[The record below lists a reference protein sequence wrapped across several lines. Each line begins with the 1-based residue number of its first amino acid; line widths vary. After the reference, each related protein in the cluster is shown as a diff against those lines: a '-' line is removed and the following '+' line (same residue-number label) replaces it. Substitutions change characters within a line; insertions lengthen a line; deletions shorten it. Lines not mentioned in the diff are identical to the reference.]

1 MVYILAGDGEVIMKP
16 KEMDEMVIVQSVV
29 FYERF
34 IRAVFGS
41 AGVKLFIPEAPFIA
55 YQAQPCQSSH
65 EQVNEFRSH
74 FIMRLVTIVIGNCN
88 LKTFSY
94 CQKKFRIV
102 FKKFTGMSFFIPV
115 LYNWR
120 RNKC

>member
-1 MVYILAGDGEVIMKP
+1 MKP
-16 KEMDEMVIVQSVV
+16 KEMDEMVIVQSAV

-34 IRAVFGS
+34 IRTVFGS